1 MLGLAPSL
9 GCASSTDYMCLCD
22 SADFG
27 YGVRDCSVE
36 ACPAGTDTNVI
47 FQFLVGLCSGQF
59 GSISSSATSGGTTTS
74 ATGGGSTVS
83 GTLSAGST
91 GPNAAIAV
99 VTVGVPYSSDASAF
113 QSLSTASGSA
123 GGGSPSAS
131 GPEASSASASA
142 SSASASSASSGSSS
156 ASS

>member
-22 SADFG
+22 SANFG
-27 YGVRDCSVE
+27 YGVRDCSLE

-59 GSISSSATSGGTTTS
+59 GSISSSATSGGTT
-74 ATGGGSTVS
+74 ATATGGSTVS
-83 GTLSAGST
+83 GTPSAGST
-91 GPNAAIAV
+91 GPNAAIAA

-113 QSLSTASGSA
+113 QSLSTAGGSP
-123 GGGSPSAS
+123 GGGSSSVGS
-131 GPEASSASASA
+131 GGVVGGVASSASG
-142 SSASASSASSGSSS
+142 SASSG
-156 ASS
+156 